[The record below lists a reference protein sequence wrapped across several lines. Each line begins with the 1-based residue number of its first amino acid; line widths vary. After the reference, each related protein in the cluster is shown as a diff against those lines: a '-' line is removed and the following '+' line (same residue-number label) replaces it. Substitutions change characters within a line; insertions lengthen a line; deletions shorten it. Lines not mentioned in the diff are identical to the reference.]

1 MLGFNG
7 EHATDN
13 PEAKFWRPLVRK
25 KTLHK
30 KPILLNFM
38 NLSTTL
44 CPRL

>member
-7 EHATDN
+7 EYAADN
-13 PEAKFWRPLVRK
+13 PKAKFWRLLVKK

-44 CPRL
+44 YPRL